1 MEAALEGDQRAVARV
16 VTHVSEGDAAGHQL
30 VGDLYRRGG
39 KASITG
45 ITGAPG
51 AGKSTLVSGLVAAM
65 QPGPERVAVVA
76 VDPSSPFSGGAIL
89 GDRIRMGE
97 HSDDPNVF
105 IRSVANRG
113 HLGGIASSTPAVVA
127 ALDGLGFTEI
137 VIETVGIGQSEVEI
151 ASVCDTTVVVVNP
164 GWGDGVQTAKA
175 GFLEIAD
182 IFVVNKADRPE
193 AATTIKELDAMLDL
207 GPSTD
212 WRPPIIATIATD
224 GSGLDD
230 LWNAIKSHRDHLRTG
245 DRMQRIRHDQARH
258 ALIGALRDSIDHS
271 IDAIDDDTIDDLV
284 ERRVDP
290 WTLADQLLGSTHSSL
305 RTRKQH
311 H

>member
-1 MEAALEGDQRAVARV
+1 MEAALEGDQRAIARV
-16 VTHVSEGDAAGHQL
+16 VTHVGEGDAVGHQL

-39 KASITG
+39 NARITG

-65 QPGPERVAVVA
+65 RPGPERVAVIA

-89 GDRIRMGE
+89 GDRIRMGA

-193 AATTIKELDAMLDL
+193 AATTIKELDVMLDL
-207 GPSTD
+207 GPTTG

-224 GSGLDD
+224 GSGLED
-230 LWNAIKSHRDHLRTG
+230 LWHAIKEHRVHLGTE
-245 DRMQRIRHDQARH
+245 DRMKRIRHDQARH

-271 IDAIDDDTIDDLV
+271 IDAIDDDTIEDLV